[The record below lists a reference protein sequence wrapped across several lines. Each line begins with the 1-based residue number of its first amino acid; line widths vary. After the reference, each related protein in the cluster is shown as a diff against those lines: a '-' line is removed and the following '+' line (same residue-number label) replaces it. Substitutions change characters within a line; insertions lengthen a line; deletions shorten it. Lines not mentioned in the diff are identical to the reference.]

1 MPKSQQSNPAL
12 LTCRIKSAGVGF
24 VAGLSMTA
32 GLVWAAG
39 SESSDVMSKVEDR
52 FRKPLLSIVYAIT
65 ALAIDTEIVAGD
77 LVELDDRI
85 GRLEHQIKEL
95 KKAKR
100 GG

>member
-1 MPKSQQSNPAL
+1 MPRYEQSNPAL
-12 LTCRIKSAGVGF
+12 VTCRIKSASVGF
-24 VAGLSMTA
+24 IAGLSMTA

-77 LVELDDRI
+77 LVELTLHA
-85 GRLEHQIKEL
+85 GQVVQ
-95 KKAKR
+95 
-100 GG
+100 